1 MITISKTPIGYTVNG
16 RLIGFENDS
25 VIQPNDLNIEEEIA
39 LNYFLL
45 AEKNGIKI
53 QQSCVTVK

>member
-1 MITISKTPIGYTVNG
+1 MITICKTPIGYTVNG